1 MARAGWLTDA
11 DELPHA
17 AGEDAPASW
26 SENYLSYVWSPA
38 NEVGIYVHLARRVVP
53 FELWDEA
60 VNIALPGDRYVMAK
74 AFGPGRPE
82 HGAAVN
88 AVRMRC
94 EEPYERWTKQFVG
107 AGRLVDGDAY
117 RSGPLADGEHVPVT
131 WEVTFTATSP
141 PFDFGMEHLDQ
152 AWGQGH
158 YEQHGTL
165 RGTLVV
171 GDERHE
177 IDGTGLRDHSWG
189 PRDYREIGTTTWLH
203 AQFPA
208 SGRSL
213 MAVLVT
219 GRPPRPPFSVATVGD
234 HRGVRHV
241 RAEGLP
247 EAHDLAATQADYAFT
262 LIGDDLRAQITA
274 EVLKPLRAACAGPAE
289 LVLGTHRPPGVNH
302 HYVDAF
308 TRFSWDGET
317 GYGITER
324 TVDLAGPEER

>member
-1 MARAGWLTDA
+1 
-11 DELPHA
+11 
-17 AGEDAPASW
+17 
-26 SENYLSYVWSPA
+26 
-38 NEVGIYVHLARRVVP
+38 VHLSRRVAP
-53 FELWDEA
+53 FELWDEV

-88 AVRMRC
+88 AVRLRC
-94 EEPYERWTKQFVG
+94 EEPYERWTKHVVG
-107 AGRLVDGDAY
+107 AGRLVDGDTY
-117 RSGPLADGEHVPVT
+117 RGGPLADGEHVAVRC
-131 WEVTFTATSP
+131 ELAFTAMSP
-141 PFDFGMEHLDQ
+141 AFDFGAEHLDQ
-152 AWGQGH
+152 AWGHGH

-165 RGTLVV
+165 RGALVV
-171 GDERHE
+171 GDERYE

-219 GRPPRPPFSVATVGD
+219 GRPPRPPFSIATVGD
-234 HRGVRHV
+234 RFGVRHV
-241 RAEGLP
+241 QAEGLP
-247 EAHDLAATQADYAFT
+247 EARDLAATEADYDFM
-262 LIGDDLRAQITA
+262 LIGEGVRAQITA
-274 EVLKPLRAACAGPAE
+274 RVLKPLRAACAGPGE
-289 LVLGTHRPPGVNH
+289 LVLGTHDPRSVNH

-308 TRFSWDGET
+308 TQFSWDGET

-324 TVDLAGPEER
+324 TVDVDRA